1 MPMTPIHA
9 AQGKKLDWI
18 INNWAE
24 HRTLEPIECA
34 DGHIVSVQ
42 ADGGHYCHDANGV
55 DDRWRTEDQ
64 PLALPVRSVEVMTK
78 DAPADWDEKDI
89 EGPGAGSE
97 MYGWVPVDEVRAFID
112 SHGGEKGAGTPTQLD
127 RIEALLERIAQNTAP
142 QSFTIDHRSLADA
155 VRRGIP
161 TMKEIA

>member
-1 MPMTPIHA
+1 MPMTPIPA
-9 AQGKKLDWI
+9 PAGEKLDWI

-55 DDRWRTEDQ
+55 DDRWRRDDQ
-64 PLALPVRSVEVMTK
+64 PLALPARSVEVMTD
-78 DAPADWDEKDI
+78 DAPAEWDEKDVD
-89 EGPGAGSE
+89 GAGAGSK

-112 SHGGEKGAGTPTQLD
+112 AHGGEKGAAKSVPVEDRLA
-127 RIEALLERIAQNTAP
+127 RIEALLMKICENTSPA
-142 QSFTIDHRSLADA
+142 RSSATSTW
-155 VRRGIP
+155 P
-161 TMKEIA
+161 TPTPSGST